1 MIVPALRA
9 RDSLSA
15 SRSLTRR
22 ADRSRVD
29 QRAERCIC
37 VHPFLRPALFLRF
50 SLSTDPRLV
59 LSLFLFVSV
68 FLPLSLSLPSPALVV
83 RVRATECERARDSEI
98 VIAVVSTDWI
108 SYLVRT
114 ENWCY
119 INQSTTPKIT
129 PSRFV
134 VVVVQVDW
142 PALRRARSGREI
154 IVIYP
159 LFKRDTSYKR
169 KRFVCLRG
177 ESRKGGGQR
186 LICRGSYFS
195 IPFSN
200 SMRILDDFQVRRNL
214 IW

>member
-9 RDSLSA
+9 WFFICVALTYAPSGPEQSRSARGAVHLRASISATGSSFSASLFRLILVLFYLCSSLS
-15 SRSLTRR
+15 
-22 ADRSRVD
+22 
-29 QRAERCIC
+29 
-37 VHPFLRPALFLRF
+37 PFF
-50 SLSTDPRLV
+50 SLS
-59 LSLFLFVSV
+59 LSLF
-68 FLPLSLSLPSPALVV
+68 LPSPALVV

-142 PALRRARSGREI
+142 PATQSTQWS
-154 IVIYP
+154 
-159 LFKRDTSYKR
+159 RDY
-169 KRFVCLRG
+169 
-177 ESRKGGGQR
+177 
-186 LICRGSYFS
+186 
-195 IPFSN
+195 SN
-200 SMRILDDFQVRRNL
+200 LPTV
-214 IW
+214 